1 VGQTIGMGGRLHLFG
16 PVFHLVDELG
26 DDLRFALRSLRKNIL
41 LSATVVITLG
51 FALGLNTGVFTLIDA
66 SLFRPHVNKDP
77 ATFFRVHAFYSDG
90 FVEGL
95 ISPSDYKAYLVG
107 ARSVRELAAWDDVW
121 TTLGTRAPITI
132 RIAMASC
139 NFFSVYGLD
148 RPELGRFFL
157 PSECFVPGS
166 GPVAVISDELWHS
179 RFEARSPI
187 VGQVIHVGRTALTI
201 VGVTPPHF
209 SGRDKHIEIWVP
221 LTMLSKFESQPLL
234 TVEGRLN
241 PGYSQADV
249 QAELSVI
256 AQQQDSLHAGRRT
269 TVIVTDGSM
278 VSEPHLGMAIWVVS
292 TIMGALALVLLIS
305 CANVSALLLSRAT
318 ARQREIA
325 IRLSLGAGRVRLMR
339 MLLTE
344 GVLLATV
351 GGAVGAYLAWK
362 VPGIIVGLVEFAP
375 AYSLTPDWVVLG
387 YLAAIT
393 LAVGCLAVLAP
404 ATESLRAD
412 VSASL
417 KGRGGMFGQG
427 VSNSRTLDFLIAGQI
442 AMSLVLLAASAVCVR
457 SQYTMFAAGPGFEI
471 EHVLASW
478 IGSTT
483 DDWTFR
489 HTLDERLKA
498 IPGVVSVGFAEFM
511 PMDKEDSQDVRVAGQ
526 ATETRRVVATNS
538 VSANFFE
545 TLRIPIVRG
554 RAFEERDSAADHA
567 APVAIVS
574 EAFARQFWPDEDPIG
589 KVVEVPE
596 RLRVVGV
603 SRNSRSARYG
613 EQDGPQLFRLQNPKQ
628 ASGSLLVR
636 FQGKERDVARGIE
649 EVLHDAGGDMGSE
662 PETLK
667 RIMDRSVSGF
677 WAIAEMVLFLG
688 ISATVLA
695 LIGIYG
701 AVAFA
706 ASRRTKEFG
715 IRMALGAVRT
725 DILDLVLR
733 SGATPICNGL
743 LVGICLT
750 IGASYGLAKLM
761 KNAPFV
767 LNTYDPLV
775 YFVVCLLLVLA
786 ATVAM
791 LIPSLRATGVNPVHA
806 LREE

>member
-1 VGQTIGMGGRLHLFG
+1 
-16 PVFHLVDELG
+16 
-26 DDLRFALRSLRKNIL
+26 
-41 LSATVVITLG
+41 
-51 FALGLNTGVFTLIDA
+51 
-66 SLFRPHVNKDP
+66 
-77 ATFFRVHAFYSDG
+77 
-90 FVEGL
+90 
-95 ISPSDYKAYLVG
+95 
-107 ARSVRELAAWDDVW
+107 
-121 TTLGTRAPITI
+121 
-132 RIAMASC
+132 
-139 NFFSVYGLD
+139 
-148 RPELGRFFL
+148 
-157 PSECFVPGS
+157 
-166 GPVAVISDELWHS
+166 
-179 RFEARSPI
+179 
-187 VGQVIHVGRTALTI
+187 
-201 VGVTPPHF
+201 
-209 SGRDKHIEIWVP
+209 
-221 LTMLSKFESQPLL
+221 
-234 TVEGRLN
+234 
-241 PGYSQADV
+241 
-249 QAELSVI
+249 
-256 AQQQDSLHAGRRT
+256 
-269 TVIVTDGSM
+269 
-278 VSEPHLGMAIWVVS
+278 MAIWVVS

-471 EHVLASW
+471 EHVLAAR

-603 SRNSRSARYG
+603 ARNSRSARYG
-613 EQDGPQLFRLQNPKQ
+613 EQDRPQLFRLQNPKQ

-649 EVLHDAGGDMGSE
+649 EVLHDVGGDMGSE

-701 AVAFA
+701 VVAFA

-733 SGATPICNGL
+733 SGVTPICNGL
-743 LVGICLT
+743 LVGVCLT

-791 LIPSLRATGVNPVHA
+791 LIPSLRATGVNPVNA